1 MIKFQIVFLS
11 VVEDEALIWP
21 LLSGGK
27 HPVSPLLILL
37 SGQYLLGSPLDFWL
51 FKVVREVRGTN

>member
-11 VVEDEALIWP
+11 VVEDEALIWS

-27 HPVSPLLILL
+27 HPSLLLILF
-37 SGQYLLGSPLDFWL
+37 SGPYPLESSLGFWV
-51 FKVVREVRGTN
+51 FKVVREVRGID